1 MRAGHVPLGAGRT
14 TMPAGR
20 MRIRAARLLCAG
32 AAVAFTSG
40 CELTQTT
47 LVQAADE
54 VVAEVSVQVYPG
66 TPGSKLTAFLHRTV
80 DPSGTLSEE
89 VPDATIVVRRSN
101 GSTIELA
108 PTERGTCV
116 EATPADGTGTCY
128 WANLGIVDR
137 IRPGESLDV
146 SIALP
151 DGGTLEGT
159 TTVPGD
165 FALLTPGQEGLC
177 KVPQETPFEVRWTR
191 SEGAWAYVNE
201 ALIEGIGAALRPQ
214 GITVDQDPLYLL
226 GLSVSAADTTIV
238 FPGEFGVFDRFDLDQ
253 GLALALQKGLPAGTN
268 ARVTVT
274 ATDRNYS
281 NWVRGGSFNPSGR
294 VRIPS
299 LRGDGTGVFASTV
312 TRSFTVLVPGDSTDY
327 SAPPCTGG

>member
-1 MRAGHVPLGAGRT
+1 
-14 TMPAGR
+14 MPMG
-20 MRIRAARLLCAG
+20 AARALCVG
-32 AAVAFTSG
+32 TAAALVSG
-40 CELTQTT
+40 CELTQAT

-54 VVAEVSVQVYPG
+54 VVAEVNVQAYPG

-89 VPDATIVVRRSN
+89 VPGATIVIRRSD

-108 PTERGTCV
+108 PTDRGACIET
-116 EATPADGTGTCY
+116 TSSDGGGTCY
-128 WANLGIVDR
+128 WADLGITDR
-137 IRPGESLDV
+137 IRPGERLDV
-146 SIALP
+146 SISLP
-151 DGGTLEGT
+151 GGGSLDGT

-165 FALLTPGQEGLC
+165 FALVTPGQEGLC

-191 SEGAWAYVNE
+191 SDGAWAYVDE
-201 ALIEGIGAALRPQ
+201 TLIEGIAKALAPQ
-214 GITVDQDPLYLL
+214 GIKVDQDPLYLL
-226 GLSVSAADTTIV
+226 GISVSASDTTIV

-268 ARVTVT
+268 ARVTIT

-281 NWVRGGSFNPSGR
+281 NWVRGGNFNPSGR

-299 LRGDGTGVFASTV
+299 LQGDGTGVFASTV
-312 TRSFTVLVPGDSTDY
+312 TRTFTVLVSSDSTDFDV
-327 SAPPCTGG
+327 PGCVGG